1 MLMGHPRIHPSP
13 PPPAGLFPFLA
24 DEWTRDC
31 VSIVSFSEKHTA
43 GGMFHDY
50 TARYRAVREEDRI
63 TLRQSMFSET
73 IDDLKLQTRISLEPT
88 STDHRL
94 FGPRD
99 SPRLEMRSP
108 LSMSLPTLETSL
120 LRPLVFHRP
129 HQVCWYFR
137 FIQCTPGPQSRVGRL
152 RRNNWVYK

>member
-1 MLMGHPRIHPSP
+1 MKAGLSSDPALAKNPPCSMQMLMGHPRIHPSP

-43 GGMFHDY
+43 GGMFNDY

-73 IDDLKLQTRISLEPT
+73 IDDPQVADTYLPRA
-88 STDHRL
+88 HVY
-94 FGPRD
+94 GP
-99 SPRLEMRSP
+99 PAL
-108 LSMSLPTLETSL
+108 
-120 LRPLVFHRP
+120 
-129 HQVCWYFR
+129 WA
-137 FIQCTPGPQSRVGRL
+137 
-152 RRNNWVYK
+152 